1 MNFLGLHSN
10 QIDKDAAYYVMNS
23 LSYIKSQ
30 SICYRYIVSTVYQG
44 LLWKRL
50 L

>member
-23 LSYIKSQ
+23 LSRTLSPNQ
-30 SICYRYIVSTVYQG
+30 SVIDI
-44 LLWKRL
+44 L
-50 L
+50 